1 MLGRIAYLARTSRQ
15 IPGAALKRQIPGA
28 AVLPRMNKIE
38 ARAFSTSTSAMD
50 LLKDRLVEP
59 ATAADKLKEATLK
72 AEAGFT
78 PVARIDE
85 TQFRR
90 VPSTSEEQ
98 KFVDSCFNLF
108 DLNGNGVIE
117 TWEVNAVY
125 ESGSGPAVGACFIE
139 AGLAGCARNSG
150 LTRTKS
156 VGNLERSISSYGI
169 DFTENAQV
177 LKAMDLVRAIKK
189 GRVNVSGD
197 QQFDRYI
204 TKDEFT
210 RWAMRLVEL
219 HNASQLEMSS
229 FIDEARPDVVTF
241 ANEAVAM

>member
-1 MLGRIAYLARTSRQ
+1 ML
-15 IPGAALKRQIPGA
+15 
-28 AVLPRMNKIE
+28 
-38 ARAFSTSTSAMD
+38 
-50 LLKDRLVEP
+50 
-59 ATAADKLKEATLK
+59 
-72 AEAGFT
+72 
-78 PVARIDE
+78 
-85 TQFRR
+85 
-90 VPSTSEEQ
+90 
-98 KFVDSCFNLF
+98 
-108 DLNGNGVIE
+108 
-117 TWEVNAVY
+117 
-125 ESGSGPAVGACFIE
+125 IE

-156 VGNLERSISSYGI
+156 VGNLERSISYYGI

-219 HNASQLEMSS
+219 HSASQLEMSS